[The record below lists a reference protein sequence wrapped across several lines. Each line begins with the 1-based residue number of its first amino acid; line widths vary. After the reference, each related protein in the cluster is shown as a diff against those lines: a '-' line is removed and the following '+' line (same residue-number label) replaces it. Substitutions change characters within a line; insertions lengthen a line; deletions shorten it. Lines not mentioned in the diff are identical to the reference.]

1 MVPSSFILLSLVG
14 AALGLGNDWKQP
26 CLDGVCFYDLKE
38 SNIGAAS
45 GTLKIWG
52 SADSIT
58 DITTAAGWEILDCKP
73 DSLSQDIRLVCSDKS
88 KCRHLFRKLGAV
100 GKVVRLPESCGKNA
114 FAHISRSWVSRDQS
128 IPARVASRL
137 IKRDGTLPE
146 VQALHIDTDFAAV
159 DASKIGTVHFA
170 IQAAT
175 VPGAESLFPST
186 SRIKGRDE
194 STFVEEAMSS
204 VSGLLDFQWEH
215 LENFTLLD
223 INRTWNVFDQ
233 SLTCPPIS
241 ARARMDVSAQ
251 VNVAASVGAAV
262 EGTIIPPKVDDFA
275 LIAILNANLAGA
287 LNLNAGLTGS
297 ISAAQ
302 RLYQVAIP
310 GLDFPGILTI
320 GPSFYIDAKA
330 SATLDINADLNV
342 GLNYKIEK
350 ASMVFPPTSKY
361 AVKQGGAFQFVDT
374 PLKLSATPS
383 FQTNGRVEAHLIPG
397 IDLGI
402 NVLNGAGVASVYLNV
417 DAGAQMNLA
426 LEGQATGEVIV
437 GRGETREIEEAGD
450 TVVKREPTPVAVA
463 PTATATGSAG
473 FSGCFDISTGL
484 DVVAGATAKLFN
496 IFDKST
502 TYTLFS
508 RDWELYQKCFGAQT
522 KREELDYYARSVP
535 EPVALNKRLVCPIAG
550 LPPLQSLV
558 DSMILASAV
567 KQV

>member
-1 MVPSSFILLSLVG
+1 MIASSFILLSLAS
-14 AALGLGNDWKQP
+14 AALGL
-26 CLDGVCFYDLKE
+26 DLKE
-38 SNIGAAS
+38 STSGAAS

-73 DSLSQDIRLVCSDKS
+73 DALSQDIRLVCSDKS

-114 FAHISRSWVSRDQS
+114 FAHISRAWVPKDQS

-137 IKRDGTLPE
+137 NKRDALPE
-146 VQALHIDTDFAAV
+146 VQALHIDADFAAV
-159 DASKIGTVHFA
+159 DTSKIGTVHFA

-175 VPGAESLFPST
+175 VPGASTEFPST
-186 SRIKGRDE
+186 SRISGRDG
-194 STFVEEAMSS
+194 TFVERAMTS
-204 VSGLLDFQWEH
+204 VSRGLFDFQWEH
-215 LENFTLLD
+215 MENFTLLD

-251 VNVAASVGAAV
+251 VNVGASVGAAL
-262 EGTIIPPKVDDFA
+262 EGTIIPPKVNDFA
-275 LIAILNANLAGA
+275 LIAVLNANLAGA
-287 LNLNAGLTGS
+287 IDLNAGLTGS
-297 ISAAQ
+297 ISANQ

-330 SATLDINADLNV
+330 SASLDISADLNV
-342 GLNYKIEK
+342 GINYKIEK
-350 ASMVFPPTSKY
+350 AAMVFPPTSKY
-361 AVKQGGAFQFVDT
+361 AIEQGGAFQFVDT
-374 PLKLSATPS
+374 PVKLSATPS

-397 IDLGI
+397 IDIGI
-402 NVLNGAGVASVYLNV
+402 NVLSGAGVASVYLNV

-426 LEGQATGEVIV
+426 LQGQATGEVIIS
-437 GRGETREIEEAGD
+437 REIEEA
-450 TVVKREPTPVAVA
+450 VAKREPTPAVA
-463 PTATATGSAG
+463 APQVSATGSAG
-473 FSGCFDISTGL
+473 FSGCFDIGAGL
-484 DVVAGATAKLFN
+484 DVVAGASAKLFN
-496 IFDKST
+496 IFDQST
-502 TYTLFS
+502 SYTLFS
-508 RDWELYQKCFGAQT
+508 RDWELYKTCFGAQT
-522 KREELDYYARSVP
+522 KREQLDLATRSVE

-550 LPPLQSLV
+550 LPALQSLV
-558 DSMILASAV
+558 DSMISAASV

>member
-1 MVPSSFILLSLVG
+1 MTLAVYTKTEIDSHYLITYVRLYFILAPDAKIRLGSFIGAIDRPPSTPELAAALALLDQSEGRITPLIFKENISDSANISFRFWHLCYHPFEDPPLIHWAVFTATRPINRTQNPSSFTLGRLRLQCNKDLS
-14 AALGLGNDWKQP
+14 
-26 CLDGVCFYDLKE
+26 
-38 SNIGAAS
+38 
-45 GTLKIWG
+45 
-52 SADSIT
+52 
-58 DITTAAGWEILDCKP
+58 KP
-73 DSLSQDIRLVCSDKS
+73 V
-88 KCRHLFRKLGAV
+88 
-100 GKVVRLPESCGKNA
+100 
-114 FAHISRSWVSRDQS
+114 
-128 IPARVASRL
+128 
-137 IKRDGTLPE
+137 T
-146 VQALHIDTDFAAV
+146 
-159 DASKIGTVHFA
+159 
-170 IQAAT
+170 
-175 VPGAESLFPST
+175 
-186 SRIKGRDE
+186 
-194 STFVEEAMSS
+194 
-204 VSGLLDFQWEH
+204 
-215 LENFTLLD
+215 
-223 INRTWNVFDQ
+223 
-233 SLTCPPIS
+233 
-241 ARARMDVSAQ
+241 
-251 VNVAASVGAAV
+251 
-262 EGTIIPPKVDDFA
+262 
-275 LIAILNANLAGA
+275 
-287 LNLNAGLTGS
+287 
-297 ISAAQ
+297 
-302 RLYQVAIP
+302 P

-350 ASMVFPPTSKY
+350 ASMVFPLTSKY

-450 TVVKREPTPVAVA
+450 TVVKREPTPVAIA

-508 RDWELYQKCFGAQT
+508 RDWELYKKCFGAQT
-522 KREELDYYARSVP
+522 KREELDYHVRSVP

-550 LPPLQSLV
+550 FPPLQSLV

-567 KQV
+567 KQI